1 MGLLAYDP
9 GRLLALRGAVRVAAK
24 DLEGFRCDDPM
35 ADAAMSAI
43 ALARQQLTELCMRRI
58 QAILD
63 ANPLDGYR
71 PTGAAPN
78 GLGDAVV
85 AARAHTPGW
94 RLSSDPD
101 NYRVGGSVDR
111 GLSDPNSKSAQHI
124 ADESLS
130 LIYADG
136 DHGRHNLGR
145 IDDQTPLGH
154 WLTEQR
160 KDHRYGGGSH
170 WSVKAYTA
178 SFNTSLDFRLDPKV
192 ASAACGKGCDG
203 VAVTIVGLADN
214 SLTLDSGDPSELSVV
229 GWNAGGILI
238 CGVMTAGVGA
248 VVCGTAAA
256 GVNAVALAPED
267 SYTTYHAV
275 AVITPIDKSG
285 TVAGP
290 STVVQ
295 APIGVKI
302 SAQEMYEAQQHAGPD
317 GLGQVAPAA
326 GDVFVVMNKVEYDGE
341 F

>member
-1 MGLLAYDP
+1 
-9 GRLLALRGAVRVAAK
+9 VRVAAK
-24 DLEGFRCDDPM
+24 DLEGFRCDDPL
-35 ADAAMSAI
+35 ADAAMTVV
-43 ALARQQLTELCMRRI
+43 ALAHQQLTELCLQRI
-58 QAILD
+58 QAIVD

-71 PTGAAPN
+71 PPDAAPT
-78 GLGDAVV
+78 GLGDNVV

-101 NYRVGGSVDR
+101 NYRAGGTVAS
-111 GLSDPNSKSAQHI
+111 GPTDPNSKSAQHI

-145 IDDQTPLGH
+145 IGDQSPLER
-154 WLTEQR
+154 WLTERR

-192 ASAACGKGCDG
+192 AAAACGKGCDG
-203 VAVTIVGLADN
+203 VTLTIVGLADN
-214 SLTLDSGDPSELSVV
+214 SLTLDSGDPSDLSIV
-229 GWNAGGILI
+229 GWNAGGTFI
-238 CGVMTAGVGA
+238 CGVTTAGVGA

-256 GVNAVALAPED
+256 DVNAVALAPED
-267 SYTTYHAV
+267 SYTTYHTV

-326 GDVFVVMNKVEYDGE
+326 GDVFVVMNKVEYDGD